1 MWQLLWLLMVWVC
14 SWTLFALDLTE
25 ARPLLA

>member
-25 ARPLLA
+25 ARH